1 MFLMETVSK
10 NCTWAFHPWWSW
22 ALSRSNYLCP
32 NWLNTWTVLRYTCF
46 ITWHFL
52 TVCCYA
58 AWIRHYMK
66 CVKGDKPRQQQTG
79 GQYFSALWPGR
90 IYIHFKVIIK
100 IKSSYIIR
108 HEILK
113 IWYHYEPNVSTRS
126 FHLHQNKSETGW
138 ILLHTNAIPLYH
150 HSISDLE
157 ITGILWIFST
167 NNFNDSFRYPTVPWE
182 TAYVCLHFQ
191 IILYSV

>member
-1 MFLMETVSK
+1 MFLMGKVSK

-22 ALSRSNYLCP
+22 ARSRSNYLCP

-66 CVKGDKPRQQQTG
+66 CVQGDKPRQQQTK

-100 IKSSYIIR
+100 NKVFLHNQPWNLKNLVPLWTKCLNTKFSPPSKQVWNRLNPTAYKCNSSI
-108 HEILK
+108 
-113 IWYHYEPNVSTRS
+113 S
-126 FHLHQNKSETGW
+126 
-138 ILLHTNAIPLYH
+138 

-157 ITGILWIFST
+157 ITGILWIFFT

-182 TAYVCLHFQ
+182 TACVCLHFQ